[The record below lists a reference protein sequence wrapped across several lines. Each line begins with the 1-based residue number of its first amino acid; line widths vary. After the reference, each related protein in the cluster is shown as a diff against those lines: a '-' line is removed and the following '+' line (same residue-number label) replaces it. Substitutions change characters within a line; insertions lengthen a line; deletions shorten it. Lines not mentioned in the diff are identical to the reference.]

1 MLSSVSSGLL
11 PTPLAPS
18 GDAMAG
24 GRAEP
29 VGHSSLQKGGRPQLT
44 PPLQICSLKSTYGWE
59 VGKPRQGLHCA
70 LLWRGR
76 LAQPRGTPLA
86 SCTPSGSS
94 PKGTRCRMS
103 ACACRQLPSTWP
115 THGPRLGPAP
125 HLHKARSW
133 MDTGGGRGK
142 AWEGRGFGLQMLA
155 GGRWHTGR
163 GEQRWPGWS
172 CRLCEP
178 SSSSS
183 SLSPC
188 PCAKPRGKLRQPSW
202 GRPPARREPQCDARR
217 AMLLRPVA
225 PHTPSTPGPPPRPG
239 PCALGTG
246 VAGAL
251 WCQRGAGRRT
261 IAVCPGTGGRL
272 QHRWLPASRA
282 MPSGFE
288 TKHPCWGWG
297 PCLRAWWG
305 GSGGGWLF

>member
-202 GRPPARREPQCDARR
+202 GRPPARREPQRDARR

-288 TKHPCWGWG
+288 TKHPC
-297 PCLRAWWG
+297 
-305 GSGGGWLF
+305 